1 MILIIAILNSYTYK
15 VYTKM
20 KILYQEVFC
29 IYPVHQMVR
38 YEPYKK
44 YVNEALGKNLNLHSE
59 EMLHAFAWSG
69 LWNKFNGNWI
79 KIEVSYTIEKI

>member
-1 MILIIAILNSYTYK
+1 MIVIIAVLNWYTYK
-15 VYTKM
+15 VYSKM
-20 KILYQEVFC
+20 KKLYQEVFC

-59 EMLHAFAWSG
+59 EMFHAF
-69 LWNKFNGNWI
+69 
-79 KIEVSYTIEKI
+79 T